1 MWAGSIGH
9 NGLFMS
15 LRIKALAKYPIGVFH
30 RAALRAGVVVVPN
43 HYYAS
48 VADVHELRRCR
59 TTWAKRSAMVGVDIN
74 VAAQADELLRTVKAY
89 EPEYRGNAAFK
100 EATKKG
106 FGPGFGYI
114 EAQCLHG
121 VLRALKPRRVCEVG
135 SGVSTYC
142 TLRALR
148 RNESEGYCAGL
159 TCIEPNP
166 SKFLRGMRGKGVELI
181 EQPVQAVDPDF
192 FRELEEG
199 DLLFIDTTHAVKP
212 GGEVIYLYLEVLP
225 RLRPGVIVHI
235 HDIYLPYLYQRDLLQ
250 VQNLFQW
257 SETALLLALLVNNPR
272 LDVLFCL
279 SLLHYDAPAVLYSVF
294 PEYRPQPA
302 DDGLCARTAE
312 GHFPSSIYLRTG

>member
-1 MWAGSIGH
+1 MCCFHGH
-9 NGLFMS
+9 DELSMA
-15 LRIKALAKYPIGVFH
+15 LRIKALAKYPIGVLH
-30 RAALRAGVVVVPN
+30 RAALRAGVVVLPN

-48 VADVHELRRCR
+48 IADVHELHRLRKL
-59 TTWAKRSAMVGVDIN
+59 WAKRSAMIGVDMN
-74 VAAQADELLRTVKAY
+74 VAAQADELLRMVKAF
-89 EPEYRGNAAFK
+89 EPEYRGNAVYMEGTA
-100 EATKKG
+100 KG

-142 TLRALR
+142 TLRALG
-148 RNESEGYCAGL
+148 RNESEGHCARL

-166 SKFLRGMRGKGVELI
+166 SKFLRSMRGKGVELI
-181 EQPVQAVDPDF
+181 ERPVQAMDPDF
-192 FRELEEG
+192 FRALEAG

-212 GGEVIYLYLEVLP
+212 GGDVIYLYLEVLP

-250 VQNLFQW
+250 LRNLFQW
-257 SETALLLALLVNNPR
+257 SETALLLAFLVNNHR
-272 LDVLFCL
+272 LSVLFCL
-279 SLLHYDAPAVLYSVF
+279 SLLHYDAPAVLSEVF

-302 DDGLCARTAE
+302 DDGLCARAAT
-312 GHFPSSIYLRTG
+312 GHFPSSIYLRMG

>member
-1 MWAGSIGH
+1 MA
-9 NGLFMS
+9 LQ
-15 LRIKALAKYPIGVFH
+15 IKALAKYPIGVLH
-30 RAALRAGVVVVPN
+30 RAALHAGVVVLPN

-48 VADVHELRRCR
+48 VADVHELRRFR
-59 TTWAKRSAMVGVDIN
+59 RFWAKRSPMIGVDMN
-74 VAAQADELLRTVKAY
+74 VAAQAGALLRMVKDY
-89 EPEYRGNAAFK
+89 EPEYRGNAAYK
-100 EATKKG
+100 EGTAKG
-106 FGPGFGYI
+106 FGPGFGYV

-142 TLRALR
+142 TLRALG
-148 RNESEGYCAGL
+148 RNESEGHRARL

-166 SKFLRGMRGKGVELI
+166 SRFLRNMRGKDVELI
-181 EQPVQAVDPDF
+181 ERPVQAVDPDF
-192 FRELEEG
+192 FRELESG

-250 VQNLFQW
+250 LRNLFQW
-257 SETALLLALLVNNPR
+257 SETALLLALLVNNRR
-272 LDVLFCL
+272 LNVLFCL
-279 SLLHYDAPAVLYSVF
+279 SLLHYDAPDVLRSVF
-294 PEYRPQPA
+294 PEYNPQPA
-302 DDGLCARTAE
+302 DDGLCGQAAT